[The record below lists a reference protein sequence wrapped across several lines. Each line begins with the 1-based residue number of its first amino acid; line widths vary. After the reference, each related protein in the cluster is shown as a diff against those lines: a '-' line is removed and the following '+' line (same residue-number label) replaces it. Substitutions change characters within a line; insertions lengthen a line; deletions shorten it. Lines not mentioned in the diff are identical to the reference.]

1 MENTEIKNF
10 KEFCKETILDN
21 IDNFEGQT
29 VYACDLGN
37 DLTQGMNCDGSFTY
51 SRALALD
58 YLKEWWDDAADYWN
72 YEKDNFGENLHNPFD
87 NPEAYTVCMVI
98 EGVNGLMSQL
108 QFIDKHWNDKITVSK
123 RNINTIKKQLN
134 DLGDVEVF

>member
-1 MENTEIKNF
+1 MT
-10 KEFCKETILDN
+10 
-21 IDNFEGQT
+21 GVQT
-29 VYACDLGN
+29 C
-37 DLTQGMNCDGSFTY
+37 
-51 SRALALD
+51 ALPI

-108 QFIDKHWNDKITVSK
+108 QFIDKHWNDKITLSK